1 MAEDVSTGLRQVVER
16 VLEADVT
23 DQIARRGREIAASVS
38 EATDAVA
45 ERAAKA
51 WNESEPQ
58 RREAEK
64 SMRQAS
70 REAVGWSRETWKKQ
84 LRPTLK
90 ELWSRRSAAVGATAA
105 AIPVG
110 RELVED
116 AAVRLGVRKRREGRH
131 WMAFFLGLLIG
142 AAAGAVVAMLTTP
155 KPGREMR
162 DELAV
167 KARDAADKAREGAGD
182 WVPLFQREGAATNG
196 GVEPAPVE
204 SEEAH

>member
-23 DQIARRGREIAASVS
+23 DQIARRGREMAASVS

-51 WNESEPQ
+51 WSDSEPQ

-64 SMRQAS
+64 SVRKASHEAMDWS
-70 REAVGWSRETWKKQ
+70 REAWKRQ
-84 LRPTLK
+84 VRPTLK
-90 ELWSRRSAAVGATAA
+90 DLWKRRTAAMGATAA

-110 RELVED
+110 RELAED

-131 WMAFFLGLLIG
+131 WAAFFIGLLIG
-142 AAAGAVVAMLTTP
+142 AAAGAAAAMLTTP
-155 KPGREMR
+155 KPGRQMR

-182 WVPLFQREGAATNG
+182 WVPLFQREETDGGAETA
-196 GVEPAPVE
+196 PAE
-204 SEEAH
+204 SEDAR

>member
-23 DQIARRGREIAASVS
+23 DQITRRGRELAASVS

-45 ERAAKA
+45 ERATQA
-51 WNESEPQ
+51 WAESEPQ

-64 SMRQAS
+64 SVRRAS
-70 REAVGWSRETWKKQ
+70 REAMGWSRATWKKQ

-90 ELWSRRSAAVGATAA
+90 DLWSRRTAAMSATAA

-110 RELVED
+110 REVVED

-131 WMAFFLGLLIG
+131 WAAFFLGLLIG
-142 AAAGAVVAMLTTP
+142 AAAGAAVAMLTAP
-155 KPGREMR
+155 KAGREMR
-162 DELAV
+162 GELAD

-182 WVPLFQREGAATNG
+182 WVPLFQRETSNGDVAEAT
-196 GVEPAPVE
+196 PAE
-204 SEEAH
+204 SEETH